1 MSFPI
6 LSPESFA
13 LHTNAN
19 FESKDLRFSQTN
31 IFLKSMKYLPLMEDS
46 ETQHYIYE

>member
-6 LSPESFA
+6 LGPEPFT

-19 FESKDLRFSQTN
+19 FENKNIRFSQTN
-31 IFLKSMKYLPLMEDS
+31 IFLKSMKYLPIMEDS
-46 ETQHYIYE
+46 ET